1 MTESIFIIKSQK
13 SDLNNN
19 NLPAN
24 SSTITLQGS
33 NFFFPTL
40 IQFFF
45 VLPNKL
51 SIKKGPTKFV

>member
-1 MTESIFIIKSQK
+1 MTESIFNIKSQK
-13 SDLNNN
+13 SDLNSN

-24 SSTITLQGS
+24 SCTIILQGS
-33 NFFFPTL
+33 NFFSTL

-51 SIKKGPTKFV
+51 SIKKGPTNFV